1 MYQQQLVIETR
12 GRGTRDITAE
22 IRGIVAASGVRTGLC
37 NVFVHHTSASLLLT
51 ENADP
56 QVRVDL
62 ENYFARLVP
71 DGDAIFGHT
80 DEGPDDMPSHVRTVL
95 TESSLIVPVTGGAL
109 ALGTWQGIFLY
120 EHRHSGNRR
129 LITVT
134 VQGA

>member
-1 MYQQQLVIETR
+1 MYQQQLVIQTR

-56 QVRVDL
+56 QVRADL

-71 DGDAIFGHT
+71 DGDAIFRHT

-95 TESSLIVPVTGGAL
+95 TETSLIVPVTGGEL

-120 EHRHSGNRR
+120 EHRHSSNRR